1 MILWVF
7 AVKRFVE
14 RVQRKKQEFQ
24 GADSGATPAMALAI
38 DKGRVLANAGQYNEA
53 IELLTAENRKERRR
67 ELDKMLL
74 TLRSEGFLGQDWN
87 TQSPEWPASV
97 PDQFDGEG
105 IPSINADQ
113 LNASAIHS
121 GIQNRGSLIV
131 RDLLDPSQVDTLRND
146 IDRVIAAHDAVASDS
161 VNSETK
167 GWFEPFHRDT
177 ISKRDVKRSKG
188 AMMTADS
195 PPALFDLL
203 EVFEATGLSAAIREL
218 FGEPPLLLAR
228 KLTLR
233 RVRPD
238 VSTGGWHQDGG
249 FLGESIRSLN
259 VWIALTDCG
268 VDAPGMDII
277 AKRLDG
283 IVELG
288 SGFAKWA
295 TNPYAAAIIGEGC
308 TERPKFKAGDA
319 IVFDHLCLH
328 RTAGDHNMTKTRYAI
343 ETWFIAPST
352 YDNQGGPILF

>member
-1 MILWVF
+1 M
-7 AVKRFVE
+7 KRFIE
-14 RVQRKKQEFQ
+14 RIQRKGQVFQ
-24 GADSGATPAMALAI
+24 DAGSGTTPAMALAI
-38 DKGRVLANAGQYNEA
+38 EKGRGLANAGQYNEA
-53 IELLTAENRKERRR
+53 IEFLTAANRRERRR

-74 TLRSEGFLGQDWN
+74 TLRSEGFLAKDLN
-87 TQSPEWPASV
+87 TKSPEWPASV

-113 LNASAIHS
+113 LNALAIRS
-121 GIQNRGSLIV
+121 GIENSGSLIV
-131 RDLLDPSQVDTLRND
+131 RGLLDASQVDTLRND
-146 IDRVIAAHDAVASDS
+146 IDRVIEAHDAVASDS
-161 VNSETK
+161 VNSETE

-177 ISKRDVKRSKG
+177 ITKRDVKRSKG
-188 AMMTADS
+188 AMMTVDS

-203 EVFEATGLSAAIREL
+203 EVFEATGLSAAIREF

-233 RVRPD
+233 RVPPD

-295 TNPYAAAIIGEGC
+295 TNPYAAAIVGEGC
-308 TERPKFKAGDA
+308 TERPEFKAGDA
-319 IVFDHLCLH
+319 ILFDHLCLH
-328 RTAGDHNMTKTRYAI
+328 RTAGDHSMTKTRYAI
-343 ETWFIAPST
+343 ETWLMAPST